1 MERHSL
7 YERFKTLSWQH
18 QLGNIA
24 STLANLSRYA
34 ESTAYDELTKLS
46 LREAALAIDWC
57 APNVPQKFLLDL
69 ATIHRELLAWWQA
82 FPVEPRSLL
91 SLHTRHQ
98 SDRLLVMAG
107 LMIGV
112 DVDFNE
118 SGDRQSVNEFSTG
131 HELHGI
137 DVSDLKEAVGFV

>member
-1 MERHSL
+1 MERQSL
-7 YERFKTLSWQH
+7 YERFKLLSWQ
-18 QLGNIA
+18 QQIGNIA
-24 STLANLSRYA
+24 STLANISRYA
-34 ESTAYDELTKLS
+34 DSPTYDELTKLS

-57 APNVPQKFLLDL
+57 VPNVPQQFLLDL
-69 ATIHRELLAWWQA
+69 AMMHRELLAWWQV

-112 DVDFNE
+112 DKDL
-118 SGDRQSVNEFSTG
+118 QSV
-131 HELHGI
+131 
-137 DVSDLKEAVGFV
+137 DVISEGNRLNGVDISVVKETTVSV